1 MGLMSVDVTG
11 VKSALEKHEKATP
24 KGIKV
29 HFNLD
34 DSGFFSMTRIEHLFE
49 EGVEVKEEPKKE
61 KKKDKKDGDKKDD
74 KEDLSKMFNTINMD
88 DFKDIDWSN
97 PDPEMMKKF
106 QEKMNLNKDFDPS
119 KFDFGKKDEDK
130 KEENN
135 NDSAEEEESADAED
149 KSEET
154 PSEDKADEKT

>member
-1 MGLMSVDVTG
+1 MGTNDKEFYTEKNLISVDVTG

-29 HFNLD
+29 HFSLD
-34 DSGFFSMTRIEHLFE
+34 DSGFFSLTRIEHLFE
-49 EGVEVKEEPKKE
+49 EEVEVKEEPKKE
-61 KKKDKKDGDKKDD
+61 DKKKKDD
-74 KEDLSKMFNTINMD
+74 KKDEKEDISKMFNTINMD

-119 KFDFGKKDEDK
+119 KFDFGKEDEEK
-130 KEENN
+130 KEEEP
-135 NDSAEEEESADAED
+135 AESENADADE

-154 PSEDKADEKT
+154 P